1 MMLFNHTTFIGVDP
15 TAGQKPFVYAA
26 LDHDLR
32 LLAIGKG
39 SMDDILAFIAG
50 QREAYVGVNGPRRP
64 NQGVME
70 KPEVRA
76 SLSPQP
82 RPGRWRDFRLAEY
95 QMRQHNISC
104 PKTGARPEGCPH
116 WMQMTFSLY
125 ERMESFGFCPF
136 PAPDAPLQ
144 WLEVYPHACFTAL
157 LDLTPFPKNTLEGRI
172 QRQLILYEKELR
184 IPDPMRLFEEIT
196 RHRLLQ
202 GKLPMQDLYTP
213 AELDAL
219 AAAYTAYCAAVY
231 PQEVTLLGDPI
242 EGQVSIPV
250 SSLKQRY

>member
-1 MMLFNHTTFIGVDP
+1 MLFNHTTFIGVDP
-15 TAGQKPFVYAA
+15 TAGQRPFVYAA

-32 LLAIGKG
+32 LLALGQG
-39 SMDDILAFIAG
+39 SLEDILAFLAG
-50 QREAYVGVNGPRRP
+50 QREAFVGVNGPRRP

-70 KPEVRA
+70 QPEVRA
-76 SLSPQP
+76 RLSPQP
-82 RPGRWRDFRLAEY
+82 RPGRWLNFRMAEY

-104 PKTGARPEGCPH
+104 PKTASQAKDCPN
-116 WMQMTFSLY
+116 WMRMTFSLY

-136 PAPDAPLQ
+136 PAPEAPLQ

-157 LDLTPFPKNTLEGRI
+157 LEMTPFPKHTLEGRI

-202 GKLPMQDLYTP
+202 GKLPLEDLYSP
-213 AELDAL
+213 GELDAL
-219 AAAYTAYCAAVY
+219 AAAYTAWAAALHPDQVS
-231 PQEVTLLGDPI
+231 LLGDPQ

-250 SSLKQRY
+250 SDLKLKYP